1 MCGISGIFNLDNS
14 QIKLDLIE
22 KINNVIEH
30 RGPDNGSVK
39 IFNNVALGHRRLSI
53 IDLSSEANQPMATK
67 NERYTIVFNGEVY
80 NFPEIRKK
88 LESRGIAFKTNSD
101 TEVVLYSFQEFGKD
115 CFAMFNGMFAL
126 AIFDLENNEIVLA
139 RDQFGIKPLY
149 YFMTNEVF
157 VFGSEM
163 KTILAHPLCKTDI
176 NLQGLSEYMWYG
188 NPLGNNT
195 FYGNISELGAGEL
208 MVLNKNSFHIES
220 YFKIEMVKPKLITEG
235 NAIKEIQVLLNE
247 SVKRHLISDVPVG
260 VFLSGGID
268 SSAITAIASKYYNG
282 RLKTFSVGFD
292 FAEGPNEL
300 GLAAKVAKKFNTEHE
315 EIQISGNNIIDV
327 IEALVDAHDEPFG
340 DAADIP
346 LYLLTQKLKGKIKV
360 VLQGDGGDEF
370 FGGYSRYN
378 TIQNAKKWSLLSF
391 LSPLIKASRVTNTKL
406 LRGQRFLN
414 AISQN
419 DPAVRNALLLT
430 MESKY
435 SDPLRI
441 FNVEYKNILKE
452 KDPFK
457 RYREVYNGFD
467 KDVNYVQ
474 SLFYAD
480 TQIILKDTYF
490 EKVDK
495 STMANSIEVRVPF
508 LDKELAEF
516 MLSLPSDLK
525 VKKGIQKYLLKK
537 ALDGIVP
544 NEILYG
550 KKTGFSVP
558 YDFWLKTALAD
569 YFLQQISTSQA
580 QMYLDKKE
588 ILRMFELNK
597 QDKGNFGF
605 LLWKTFIFAVWVNKN
620 YL

>member
-1 MCGISGIFNLDNS
+1 MCGISGIFNRDYSQVRLD
-14 QIKLDLIE
+14 IIE
-22 KINNVIEH
+22 KINNKTEH
-30 RGPDNGSVK
+30 RGPDNGSVQ

-53 IDLSSEANQPMATK
+53 IDLSTDANQPMTTENK
-67 NERYTIVFNGEVY
+67 RYTVVFNGEVY
-80 NFPEIRKK
+80 NFREIRKR
-88 LESRGIAFKTNSD
+88 LESRGIVFQTNSD
-101 TEVVLYSFQEFGKD
+101 TEVILYSFQEFGKD

-126 AIFDLENNEIVLA
+126 AIFDNENGELVLA

-149 YFMTNEVF
+149 YFVSTDVF
-157 VFGSEM
+157 IFGSEI
-163 KTILAHPLCKTDI
+163 KNILAHPICKTHI

-195 FYGNISELGAGEL
+195 IYSNISELGPGEL
-208 MVLNKNSFHIES
+208 LILNKNFLRIKK
-220 YFKIEMVKPKLITEG
+220 YFKIKSIKSKIISEG
-235 NAIKEIQVLLNE
+235 DAIKEIKVLLNE

-268 SSAITAIASKYYNG
+268 SSAITAIASKHYSQ
-282 RLKTFSVGFD
+282 RLQTFSVGFD
-292 FAEGPNEL
+292 FAGGPNEL
-300 GLAAKVAKKFNTEHE
+300 ALAAKIARKFNTDHQ

-327 IEALVDAHDEPFG
+327 IESLVSAHDEPFG

-346 LYLLTQKLKGKIKV
+346 LYLLTQKLNGKIKV

-378 TIQNAKKWSLLSF
+378 TIQNAGKWSFLSF
-391 LSPLIKASRVTNTKL
+391 LPPVIKASGVANTKL
-406 LRGQRFLN
+406 LRLQRFLN

-435 SDPLRI
+435 SDPYRI
-441 FNVEYKNILKE
+441 FNVQYKNLLKE

-457 RYREVYNGFD
+457 RYREVYNEFNQEIND
-467 KDVNYVQ
+467 VQ
-474 SLFYAD
+474 SIFYAD

-508 LDKELAEF
+508 VDKELAEF
-516 MLSLPSDLK
+516 MLSLPGELK
-525 VKKGIQKYLLKK
+525 VKKGISKYLLKK
-537 ALDGIVP
+537 ALEGIIP

-558 YDFWLKTALAD
+558 YAFWLRTALAS
-569 YFLQQISTSQA
+569 YFEQQISTTHIQN
-580 QMYLDKKE
+580 YLNKNE
-588 ILRMFELNK
+588 ILRMFDLHKRN
-597 QDKGNFGF
+597 KGNFGF
-605 LLWKTFIFAVWVNKN
+605 LLWKTLIFAVWLNKCSV
-620 YL
+620 